1 MKIVITK
8 QFGQLY
14 VGQRFEVIDV
24 VPHGGNY
31 DCEKQYSVNAPNYS
45 GWIPSDHAKEVD
57 EVAELMMFHVH
68 QIKDIEEFISKQ
80 TNSKYIEN
88 YMKQK
93 TFHEEKLQ
101 ELKKKE
107 EDSKLLR
114 FFKKHI
120 DLIELQIR
128 ECGDPI
134 FREELVNSKE
144 YYEVKI
150 KEITEPR
157 KEPMPEEKKSEFF
170 NDSDYEFV
178 DISSEEFR
186 QYAFENSTIEIVEPV
201 LLSVSESGAH
211 RIFDAEGVSHYIS
224 PGWLAISWKA
234 KPGRPHFEF

>member
-8 QFGQLY
+8 QFGQLH

-31 DCEKQYSVNAPNYS
+31 DCEKQYSVNSPNYS
-45 GWIPSDHAKEVD
+45 GWISSDHAEEVD
-57 EVAELMMFHVH
+57 EIAERVAFHTH
-68 QIKDIEEFISKQ
+68 QIKHIDECISIQ
-80 TNSKYIEN
+80 RNSKFL
-88 YMKQK
+88 KPWTDQK
-93 TFHEEKLQ
+93 TFHENKLK
-101 ELKKKE
+101 ELKN
-107 EDSKLLR
+107 EDDSNLLK
-114 FFKKHI
+114 FFRNQIKM
-120 DLIELQIR
+120 LEVQIR
-128 ECGDPI
+128 ECRDPV
-134 FREELVNSKE
+134 FREELMNSKE
-144 YYEVKI
+144 YYEIKI
-150 KEITEPR
+150 KEATKPKNETMTEER
-157 KEPMPEEKKSEFF
+157 KPEFI
-170 NDSDYEFV
+170 NDSDFEFV